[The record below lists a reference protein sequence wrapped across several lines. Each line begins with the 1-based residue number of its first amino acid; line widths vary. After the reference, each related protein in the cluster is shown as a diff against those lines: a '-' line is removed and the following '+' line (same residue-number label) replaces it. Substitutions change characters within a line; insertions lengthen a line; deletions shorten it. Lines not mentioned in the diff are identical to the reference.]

1 MPKPA
6 WPPPRS
12 GAIPAYLGAAMCA
25 FISLAALFL
34 GDAGRPAFYSFLP
47 MCFLFVGFLM
57 HALLRRVEELE
68 RRVADLSGDRAAA
81 STPSADTAGPA
92 GTEAS

>member
-47 MCFLFVGFLM
+47 MCFLFVGFLL

-68 RRVADLSGDRAAA
+68 RRVAQLSGDDAVA
-81 STPSADTAGPA
+81 SLAPRDPAGPA
-92 GTEAS
+92 GTAAS